1 MMIHSIINNVYRVRI
16 TKQNRVSS
24 FVPSYTYKED
34 RRSYINCT
42 NGTLI
47 CIALSLYFYI
57 CVCVCFGTAV
67 LYEGTKD
74 GLNYSNMVSCYNW
87 DADAT
92 PCPGPNFAEQNMN
105 YENTDRFSYHEELS
119 CSVSADNTDAVV
131 VVADPT
137 ETTDSIDAENAA
149 ATTSG
154 SATETAPTGMA
165 SESGGNHSS
174 SSLLLITI
182 VTWLFLMTWSTNNI
196 V

>member
-1 MMIHSIINNVYRVRI
+1 MARLFVLRFLSIFI
-16 TKQNRVSS
+16 
-24 FVPSYTYKED
+24 F
-34 RRSYINCT
+34 
-42 NGTLI
+42 
-47 CIALSLYFYI
+47 
-57 CVCVCFGTAV
+57 VCVCFGTAV

-74 GLNYSNMVSCYNW
+74 GLNYSNMVSCYNY
-87 DADAT
+87 DADAM
-92 PCPGPNFAEQNMN
+92 PCPGPNFAKQNMN

-131 VVADPT
+131 VVADP
-137 ETTDSIDAENAA
+137 TDSIDAENAA